1 MLLRVIIFPLGRRLK
16 PPSDR
21 TGRHVARLLMT
32 PGPARDRLLEG
43 CHVNRDPED
52 VTGLLND
59 TLEKIL
65 LADPVEQRLAKA
77 LRSGELEDVEG
88 IDYLAVA
95 AESGVIS
102 PEEAK
107 LVRDARE
114 ARRAVIEV
122 DDFSKEE
129 MRPAPA
135 A

>member
-1 MLLRVIIFPLGRRLK
+1 
-16 PPSDR
+16 
-21 TGRHVARLLMT
+21 
-32 PGPARDRLLEG
+32 RDRLLQG

-59 TLEKIL
+59 TLQKIL

-77 LRSGELEDVEG
+77 LPSGELEDAAR
-88 IDYLAVA
+88 IDYQAVA
-95 AESGVIS
+95 AERGVIS
-102 PEEAK
+102 PQEAK
-107 LVRDARE
+107 MLRDVRE
-114 ARRAVIEV
+114 ARRAVTEV